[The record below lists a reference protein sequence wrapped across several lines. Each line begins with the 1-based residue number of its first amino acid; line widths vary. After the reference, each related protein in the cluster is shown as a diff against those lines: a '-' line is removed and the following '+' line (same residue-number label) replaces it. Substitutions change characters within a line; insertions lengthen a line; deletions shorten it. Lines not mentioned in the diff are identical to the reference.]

1 MHEQMWKV
9 KAGGLAGLQVGS
21 VFDLRSHCCCCCVVT
36 RKLCFLH
43 MVHASHVC
51 VRALASP
58 PQARPHPRMHA
69 VQYGQRSIQ
78 LSYSSSPHRHK
89 FAYDRQDLGLEA
101 LAVPLPLKIELYGVV
116 LVLWFVIL
124 EVKVQRPWHLE

>member
-1 MHEQMWKV
+1 MPLLHCHEKSFV
-9 KAGGLAGLQVGS
+9 LNGPRLTSLTFVYTRGHRHPKLAL
-21 VFDLRSHCCCCCVVT
+21 T
-36 RKLCFLH
+36 REC
-43 MVHASHVC
+43 M
-51 VRALASP
+51 R
-58 PQARPHPRMHA
+58 
-69 VQYGQRSIQ
+69 YGQRSII